1 MRVAQ
6 RGFRTRS
13 ARMVTGLRHEDQHLR
28 RTQSETMARRGRRR
42 GSRCGA
48 ASGLGVCTR
57 LHGLRTRRG
66 SDSAEVP
73 VHAMCAVSKETCRR
87 RSQPPA
93 AVHTGSESSAL
104 NAVLA
109 VPDPYTRR
117 RRRHD
122 HPGGKHDEVV
132 SLKRAC
138 CARRPTCREAAT
150 PGHEM
155 VLARAVRLPSG
166 EAKRAAERSR
176 GLRGFGSTCTTEG
189 LWTPCSGNRGE
200 SWRIPDPGSGLY
212 PSS

>member
-1 MRVAQ
+1 M
-6 RGFRTRS
+6 
-13 ARMVTGLRHEDQHLR
+13 D
-28 RTQSETMARRGRRR
+28 R
-42 GSRCGA
+42 GSSA

-57 LHGLRTRRG
+57 FHGLRTRRG
-66 SDSAEVP
+66 DDSDEVP

-132 SLKRAC
+132 SLRERAAHGDPPAAKRRPPATKWSWPELC
-138 CARRPTCREAAT
+138 VFRQAKRRGPRNEAEVCEDSVRRARR
-150 PGHEM
+150 
-155 VLARAVRLPSG
+155 
-166 EAKRAAERSR
+166 K
-176 GLRGFGSTCTTEG
+176 
-189 LWTPCSGNRGE
+189 
-200 SWRIPDPGSGLY
+200 GSGHHVVGIGGKRGG
-212 PSS
+212 